1 MKFKKFLNKIKKWKE
16 RLKKSIEADR
26 FASRSNKRIK

>member
-1 MKFKKFLNKIKKWKE
+1 MKFKNILNRIKKWKE
-16 RLKKSIEADR
+16 RLKKSIEEDR